1 MELNKQTRKW
11 RVLPEAGGV
20 SLWQKWED
28 GATHKLASCMA
39 LLVASLAGA
48 QLQIWDPYETSLK
61 HNPHSGLAGG
71 ETLEELLCY
80 MGNVIARSRGI
91 DGGGYV
97 LLLLL
102 K

>member
-1 MELNKQTRKW
+1 MESLAKGR
-11 RVLPEAGGV
+11 GV

-28 GATHKLASCMA
+28 GATHKLASCME

-61 HNPHSGLAGG
+61 HDPHPGLAGG

-80 MGNVIARSRGI
+80 VGNVIARSRGI
-91 DGGGYV
+91 DGRGYILLV
-97 LLLLL
+97 LL